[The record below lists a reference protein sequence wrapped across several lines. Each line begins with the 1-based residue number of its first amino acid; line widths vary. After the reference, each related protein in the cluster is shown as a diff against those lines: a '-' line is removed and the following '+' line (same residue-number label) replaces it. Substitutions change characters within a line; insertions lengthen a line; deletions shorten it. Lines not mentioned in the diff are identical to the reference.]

1 MECIECETK
10 KDFKQKLQTWKQK
23 SKDQKNRIRKQFK
36 EFQNLPD
43 TTKQLLRN
51 AYEDFKHL
59 PPDKQKSLLTMHNE
73 SYQ

>member
-1 MECIECETK
+1 M
-10 KDFKQKLQTWKQK
+10 
-23 SKDQKNRIRKQFK
+23 SKDQKNLIRKQFK
-36 EFQNLPD
+36 KFQNLPD

-51 AYEDFKHL
+51 TYEDFKHL